1 MRNVDWIVIA
11 PTLASLLLA
20 AIALWVGL
28 AHGGAR
34 ARPPA
39 RPRPLGQRAVRRD
52 GFTLGHVA
60 FQSKE
65 ARAAIRPRGFHCG
78 ATVLPGLSIP
88 PPAEH
93 L

>member
-60 FQSKE
+60 LPKQRSPGGDQAPRLPLRCHCA
-65 ARAAIRPRGFHCG
+65 ARA
-78 ATVLPGLSIP
+78 VD
-88 PPAEH
+88 PAEH